1 MGDYLAAATA
11 AGILGLD
18 PVGAVVAV
26 SALSLGAGRA
36 ALRAQLLAYLAAI
49 TVFGVVARLL
59 VQAGSDLAPVEA
71 ARHAVEAVLGSARTV
86 SLVELTLGVVLVAAA
101 AVLSTTRLGRVRPAR
116 TDRREPTITP
126 AGLALAG
133 VGVAASLLVDPGFLA
148 MVTLAAQHGPWTAVP
163 AFLYWGVWSQVL
175 MVAVIVADLADPDG
189 RLVARLRRFVDT
201 VRARGSALTT
211 ILLAVLGAVL
221 AVDGAHRLL
230 LLP

>member
-1 MGDYLAAATA
+1 MGDYVAAATA

-101 AVLSTTRLGRVRPAR
+101 AVLSTRLGRVRPAR

-133 VGVAASLLVDPGFLA
+133 VGVATSLLVDPGFLA

-163 AFLYWGVWSQVL
+163 AFLYWGVWSQAL

>member
-1 MGDYLAAATA
+1 MGDYVAAATA

-71 ARHAVEAVLGSARTV
+71 ARRAVEAVLGSARTV

-101 AVLSTTRLGRVRPAR
+101 AVLSTRLGRVRPAR

-133 VGVAASLLVDPGFLA
+133 VGVATSLLVDPGFLA

-163 AFLYWGVWSQVL
+163 AFLYWGVWSQAL